1 MKAIG
6 KEKMLIEIV
15 KIDDGIVVRG
25 EFRNREIFEILAVL
39 QDAVKFLEEK
49 QKEIIESFL

>member
-15 KIDDGIVVRG
+15 KIDDGIVVIG
-25 EFRNREIFEILAVL
+25 EFRNREIFEILVVL

>member
-25 EFRNREIFEILAVL
+25 EFRNREIFEILVVL